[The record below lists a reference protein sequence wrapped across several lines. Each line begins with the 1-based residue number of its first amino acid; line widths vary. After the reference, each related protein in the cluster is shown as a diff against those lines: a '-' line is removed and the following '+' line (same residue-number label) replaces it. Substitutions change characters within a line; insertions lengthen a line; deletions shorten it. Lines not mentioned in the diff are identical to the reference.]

1 MRIFLSGI
9 MLNENKRFPTF
20 LYLIHVGCERIMKLV
35 SWGVIQNVLT
45 PRWVG
50 RKRIE
55 IVIKHWFHPGRNTRG
70 NRRSSSTNSLLLRT
84 WKRMHVSWK
93 IFIVSVC
100 SLVCDWSDFYSE
112 ALLSW
117 IYRAL
122 FIADHSTRRALLRE
136 QNSQLRHNTL

>member
-1 MRIFLSGI
+1 MCILLSGI
-9 MLNENKRFPTF
+9 MLSENKHFPTF
-20 LYLIHVGCERIMKLV
+20 LYLIHVGCGRIMKLV
-35 SWGVIQNVLT
+35 SWGVIQNAHT

-50 RKRIE
+50 KTRIE
-55 IVIKHWFHPGRNTRG
+55 IVMERWFYPGRNTRG
-70 NRRSSSTNSLLLRT
+70 NWRSSSTNSLLLRT

-93 IFIVSVC
+93 IFIASVC
-100 SLVCDWSDFYSE
+100 SLVCGWSDFNSE